1 MPPKTVIPTVPSV
14 GPTSSTLDPAVRRTL
29 QILTDAHN
37 ARNGATDRRFVTEAE
52 LSAQK
57 ATTTETTS
65 ADNTSELADQI
76 ATLMEM
82 ITSLQSAVIALQSHS
97 TSDGYDVGNGEGQIP
112 VSNGI
117 LCANLNAGKV
127 GGTGVAEL
135 LIGGATVTGKTD
147 SGNYL
152 TVTLNGVTHYL
163 KLYA

>member
-1 MPPKTVIPTVPSV
+1 MA
-14 GPTSSTLDPAVRRTL
+14 DPAVRRAL
-29 QILTDAHN
+29 QTLTDAHN
-37 ARNGATDRRFVTEAE
+37 ARNGSTSSRFVTAGEVDRTTQ
-52 LSAQK
+52 SASK
-57 ATTTETTS
+57 PT
-65 ADNTSELADQI
+65 
-76 ATLMEM
+76 
-82 ITSLQSAVIALQSHS
+82 ITSTSDDTADSIAALQEAIQALQSVVAIMRAHS
-97 TSDGYDVGNGEGQIP
+97 TNDGYDVGNGEGQIP
-112 VSNGI
+112 VSNGL